1 MHQHA
6 CTYTHTHTHT
16 VIILFMCACCPRGMG
31 THSKVKHNLLFAA
44 LIAERQHMLIL
55 ILSKKQSHTAHNS
68 YTVINTLMDT
78 QAGTSKA
85 KTKVMTATVEYCTE
99 TLPLIY

>member
-6 CTYTHTHTHT
+6 CTYAHTHTHRNNSVYVCVLSMWHGHPLQSEAQFT
-16 VIILFMCACCPRGMG
+16 VCNFDCRKA
-31 THSKVKHNLLFAA
+31 THAYINLK
-44 LIAERQHMLIL
+44 Q
-55 ILSKKQSHTAHNS
+55 KQSHTAHNS

>member
-1 MHQHA
+1 MHAHM
-6 CTYTHTHTHT
+6 HTHTHRNNT
-16 VIILFMCACCPRGMG
+16 FYMCECCPRGMG